1 MAVNLPTTKNLIGIP
16 GIEIGVAA
24 AGIKYKDRP
33 DVAVF
38 VLTDGAVAGG
48 VFTHNSYRA
57 APVEVAA
64 DRLKNGSVR
73 GLVINSG
80 NANAATGERGLG
92 DTKATCRELAEL
104 IGCDENDI
112 LPFSTGVIGEFLPIE
127 SFKNGIRSAYLER
140 MQEGW
145 NDAAQAI
152 LTTDTKSKGVSRS
165 FRLDDSVIKAT
176 GIVKGS
182 GMIHPNMATML
193 AFIGTD
199 AAIVPGVLQRLTVD
213 LSNMSF
219 NRLTVDGD
227 TSTNDSFVVVATGKA
242 KNRLITDVSSP
253 AYSALKEQLAAI
265 ARELAVRTV
274 RDAEGATKF
283 ITLNVR
289 KGATSE
295 ECLRV
300 AYSIAQSPLVKT
312 ALFAGD
318 PNWGRFCMAIGNAGI
333 TDLDPY
339 AIDLYLD
346 DVCVARNGMVD
357 ADYLETAAA
366 EVMQKEDY
374 KVTICLGR
382 GMEEETIWTSDLSYE
397 YVRINSE
404 YRS

>member
-1 MAVNLPTTKNLIGIP
+1 
-16 GIEIGVAA
+16 
-24 AGIKYKDRP
+24 
-33 DVAVF
+33 
-38 VLTDGAVAGG
+38 
-48 VFTHNSYRA
+48 
-57 APVEVAA
+57 
-64 DRLKNGSVR
+64 
-73 GLVINSG
+73 
-80 NANAATGERGLG
+80 
-92 DTKATCRELAEL
+92 
-104 IGCDENDI
+104 
-112 LPFSTGVIGEFLPIE
+112 
-127 SFKNGIRSAYLER
+127 

-165 FRLDDSVIKAT
+165 FRLDDSIIKAT

-289 KGATSE
+289 
-295 ECLRV
+295 
-300 AYSIAQSPLVKT
+300 
-312 ALFAGD
+312 
-318 PNWGRFCMAIGNAGI
+318 
-333 TDLDPY
+333 
-339 AIDLYLD
+339 
-346 DVCVARNGMVD
+346 
-357 ADYLETAAA
+357 
-366 EVMQKEDY
+366 
-374 KVTICLGR
+374 
-382 GMEEETIWTSDLSYE
+382 
-397 YVRINSE
+397 
-404 YRS
+404 

>member
-24 AGIKYKDRP
+24 AGIKYENRP

-38 VLTDGAVAGG
+38 VLTDGSVAGG
-48 VFTHNSYRA
+48 VFTRNSYRA
-57 APVEVAA
+57 APVELAA
-64 DRLKNGSVR
+64 KRLASGSVR
-73 GLVINSG
+73 GFVINSG
-80 NANAATGERGLG
+80 NANAATGDRGLS
-92 DTKATCRELAEL
+92 DTKETCKELAEL
-104 IGCDENDI
+104 IGCDQNDI
-112 LPFSTGVIGEFLPIE
+112 LPFSTGVIGEFLPME
-127 SFKNGIRSAYLER
+127 LFKNGIRSAYVER
-140 MQEGW
+140 KQQGW
-145 NDAAQAI
+145 NEAAQAI
-152 LTTDTKSKGVSRS
+152 LTTDTKTKGISKS
-165 FRLDDSVIKAT
+165 FQLSNSEIKAT

-199 AAIVPGVLQRLTVD
+199 VAIAPNILQQLTID
-213 LSNMSF
+213 LANMSF

-227 TSTNDSFVVVATGKA
+227 TSTNDSFVVVASGKA
-242 KNRLITDVSSP
+242 KNKLIVDVSSST
-253 AYSALKEQLAAI
+253 YRELKNELAAI
-265 ARELAVRTV
+265 ARELAIRTV

-289 KGATSE
+289 EGATSK

-300 AYSIAQSPLVKT
+300 AYTIAHSPLVKT

-333 TDLDPY
+333 DDLDPY

-346 DVCVARNGMVD
+346 EVCVARNGMVD
-357 ADYLETAAA
+357 VNYREASAA
-366 EVMQKEDY
+366 EVMRKEDF
-374 KVTICLGR
+374 KITVCLGR
-382 GMEEETIWTSDLSYE
+382 GEAEEMIWTSDLSYE